1 GRHWRSHV
9 PGKRPLPLG
18 RVRADTD
25 NLLAEVL
32 ASQQADQFAGG
43 VLQSIRDVFA
53 VLDLA
58 VPQPA
63 AHVGDEIAELGA
75 VVKDDETPEG
85 QPLGED
91 IPHEQR
97 HAVRSG
103 WQLGRV
109 VVSDEAAH
117 RDTGKLLSSGS
128 TASNTAPPTFSKSM
142 SMPFGQAA
150 WR

>member
-1 GRHWRSHV
+1 M
-9 PGKRPLPLG
+9 PGKRTLPLG

-43 VLQSIRDVFA
+43 ILQSIRDVFA

-97 HAVRSG
+97 HAVRLAVRS
-103 WQLGRV
+103 RC
-109 VVSDEAAH
+109 SE
-117 RDTGKLLSSGS
+117 R
-128 TASNTAPPTFSKSM
+128 
-142 SMPFGQAA
+142 
-150 WR
+150 